1 MRRHIAAFAALLALT
16 FSFSHPIYA
25 HHSDAGIDESRI
37 IVLEGEVTA
46 FRWRQ
51 PHVYLE
57 IETTE
62 SGGPEIWDIQL
73 VAINVLSRRGWSRDS
88 LKEGDA
94 VVVHAHPAVDGRTH
108 GKLETIQFAD
118 GTPVAINPEATEIA
132 RVPAES
138 MHGQWSG
145 QNPGAALT
153 NNNNSVSP
161 RPALDMTDPSKD
173 RSCSGGFDCAFI
185 QNLMLTDAGW
195 AARRAYDPLSSEN
208 PETTCVGRPT
218 PAAMA
223 SARGYMQQWDL
234 SQQEEKILIRSE
246 WFNELRT
253 IWMDGR
259 GHPDPSE
266 TYSTG
271 HSIGYWAGDTLIVD
285 TRNFDNHRSPYQIG
299 VPSGSQ
305 KHVVERYTLSE
316 DRTYM
321 NTEFLLEDPEYIAR
335 PLVRTGTLFH
345 SPHETLYAS
354 DCDPDNT
361 SRFAPLD

>member
-1 MRRHIAAFAALLALT
+1 MIKSKFVALLCAIPILVFSLSAL
-16 FSFSHPIYA
+16 A
-25 HHSDAGIDESRI
+25 HHSDAGIDETKI
-37 IVLEGEVTA
+37 VVLEGKVVD
-46 FRWRQ
+46 FRWLQ

-57 IETTE
+57 LEAVENGQTVN
-62 SGGPEIWDIQL
+62 WDIQM
-73 VAINVLSRRGWSRDS
+73 VAINVLARRGWSRDS
-88 LKEGDA
+88 LKDGDS
-94 VVVHAHPAVDGRTH
+94 VVVRAHPAENGRPH
-108 GKLETIQFAD
+108 GKLDTILFAD
-118 GTPVAINPEATEIA
+118 GTAVVVNPEAEEIV

-153 NNNNSVSP
+153 DNNNSVSP
-161 RPALDMTDPSKD
+161 RPALDLTDESKD

-185 QNLMLTDAGW
+185 ENLMLTDAGW
-195 AARRAYDPLSSEN
+195 AARRAYDPLSSDN
-208 PETTCVGRPT
+208 PESTCVGRPT
-218 PAAMA
+218 PAAFA
-223 SARGYMQQWDL
+223 SARGYMQEWDL
-234 SQQEEKILIRSE
+234 SQQDEKILIRSE

-266 TYSTG
+266 TYATG
-271 HSIGYWAGDTLIVD
+271 HSIGYWVGDTLVID
-285 TRNFDNHRSPYQIG
+285 TRNFDDHRSPYQIG

-335 PLVRTGTLFH
+335 PLVRAGTFFH
-345 SPHETLYAS
+345 SPHETMYAS

-361 SRFAPLD
+361 SRFMAE